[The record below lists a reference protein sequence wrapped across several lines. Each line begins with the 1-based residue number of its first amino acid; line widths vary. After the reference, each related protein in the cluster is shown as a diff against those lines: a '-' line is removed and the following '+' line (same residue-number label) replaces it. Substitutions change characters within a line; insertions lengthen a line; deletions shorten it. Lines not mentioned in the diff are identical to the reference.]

1 MRTRRIVLAA
11 MFIALGMLLP
21 FLTGQIPG
29 IGSRLLP
36 MHLPVLICGFVCGWK
51 YGLAVGFILP
61 IFRSF
66 TFGMPPFPTTAV
78 PMAFELA
85 AYGMMTGLL
94 YSLLPKKTGSIYIAL
109 LSSMLVGRAV
119 WGAVRFIML
128 LAGTKFSWALFI
140 SGAFINAV
148 PGMILQVILVPLVVI
163 ALQKA
168 RFAAEERR

>member
-109 LSSMLVGRAV
+109 LSSMLAGRAV

-168 RFAAEERR
+168 GFAAEERR